1 MPVFGNCSDCSA
13 AVVQRDGATSVSF
26 QTLYFPRVIYAY
38 GSAGQTWQGDNIG
51 WTVSNSTPAAAEKI
65 VARFPLEAKVE
76 VFFDPDDES
85 VSTLDRGGSKTRWVL
100 LAGAALFGCGALATM
115 GLMPFGLNF

>member
-1 MPVFGNCSDCSA
+1 M
-13 AVVQRDGATSVSF
+13 
-26 QTLYFPRVIYAY
+26 
-38 GSAGQTWQGDNIG
+38 
-51 WTVSNSTPAAAEKI
+51 
-65 VARFPLEAKVE
+65 ARFPLDSKVE

-100 LAGAALFGCGALATM
+100 LAGAVLFGCGALATM